1 MKAIMMEPGPISF
14 VSLVTVNGSET
25 GFPICYETFYR
36 CIATIMG
43 QKLGSFFFPL
53 ILISIFITKETEN
66 MGQTLDSVSREIL
79 WLSSSNRKATKW
91 PSHNQKQT
99 IPSFLIL
106 HEFCVPQGTIWWWHA
121 TVHELIPIN
130 QTKITRKVLQRRI
143 CQSVHNLIIIFSRT
157 AY

>member
-1 MKAIMMEPGPISF
+1 MKAMMEPGPISF

-43 QKLGSFFFPL
+43 LKLGSFFSL
-53 ILISIFITKETEN
+53 ILISIFITKETES
-66 MGQTLDSVSREIL
+66 MSQTLDSVSRKIL

-106 HEFCVPQGTIWWWHA
+106 HEFWVPQGTIWWWHS

-143 CQSVHNLIIIFSRT
+143 CQSVQNLIIIFSST